1 MEGFLAAL
9 EASSLARGLRAS
21 FYLYPL
27 VNAAHIAAVGV
38 LLTSVFVMHA
48 RAIGFL
54 AGLDA
59 MTTKLAFRRIA
70 LTTFALAVVTGVLL
84 FIVNPVEYAAN
95 PAFRLK
101 LLLLALAGLN
111 LAAYLRWARWTLGGT
126 LISALLW
133 PAILIA
139 GRFIGFV

>member
-27 VNAAHIAAVGV
+27 VNAAHIVAVGV
-38 LLTSVFVMHA
+38 VFTSVFVMHA
-48 RAIGFL
+48 REFGYLI
-54 AGLDA
+54 GLDTA
-59 MTTKLAFRRIA
+59 VLNRAFRRIA
-70 LTTFALAVVTGVLL
+70 LAAFCLAAVTGVLL

-101 LLLLALAGLN
+101 LILLALAGVN
-111 LAAYLRWARWTLGGT
+111 LAAYLAWATWTSAGT
-126 LISALLW
+126 AVSVLLW